1 MIFILQK
8 HCVTKTKHDESKTDL
23 KEIKVNP
30 ANIRFFIFIFT
41 TQSQAE
47 MLL

>member
-1 MIFILQK
+1 MIFILQN
-8 HCVTKTKHDESKTDL
+8 HRVTKTKHGESKTDL

-30 ANIRFFIFIFT
+30 ANICFFIFIFT
-41 TQSQAE
+41 TQNQAE

>member
-8 HCVTKTKHDESKTDL
+8 HCVKKTKQGKSKTDL
-23 KEIKVNP
+23 KGIKVNP

-41 TQSQAE
+41 TQNQAG